1 MYNIRKIS
9 LAGILVG
16 LLLFSGCSRED
27 ILTDE
32 SSGKTGT
39 VQISVDGVEELS
51 DGDVITRSL
60 TDEKE
65 NSTVFTQTL
74 DNGYTLV
81 CTLEK
86 ERRNNIKTRASVP
99 TGVQY
104 CIVAYKDGGD
114 AEADSR
120 QAIFTTGSV
129 SGLTLPPGTYQLY
142 AYSYNRSTV
151 EKLSGN
157 DLRDARI
164 PYKES
169 VDKQF
174 LYWRG
179 SKKVIVAADGT
190 VTNGNISILFR
201 RQTCELKIM
210 LDGRDTGTQI
220 TGGGI
225 SVSPFR
231 SGFFDTRLSNGG
243 TWNMSTIQ
251 NESGDLNLNRPFNI
265 NNMASSVCYI
275 IPKATEDRRTVKLI
289 DISINSEPGKKSKTF
304 AFTKKF
310 ERGYKYTLKIKI
322 EDTDINLDVSGGGAN
337 CFMVTNNSRYYKF
350 TPSLN
355 YGNGNFTSGMAQAN
369 GTPVSIKL
377 LWQDTP
383 SLIKN
388 VGFANNQIRFK
399 VGGNSGNALIAAFN
413 SSNKVVWSWHIWV
426 TDYDPNREGL
436 VGTVD
441 GQAAMNRNLG
451 AVQAASRQF
460 SREFGSYGL
469 YYQWGRKNPF
479 LVKHQ
484 DYSALYDI
492 NNSRIYWPASRTS
505 TSAAR
510 NVSHPME
517 FKNIGVGNGIIG
529 GTMGTLS
536 SSPNRTWWGVNST
549 KTAYDPC
556 PRGYRVMRQ
565 RAGGGIVLLAKLL
578 VPQAGRL
585 QCTSF
590 PGAAYPIQGPDCI
603 GGLDL
608 VWGGVAMLWLNDMM
622 PSNNIG
628 GSSDQ
633 IATGGY
639 AMHID
644 YGKPVR
650 CVKE

>member
-1 MYNIRKIS
+1 MYNSRKIS
-9 LAGILVG
+9 LVGVLVG
-16 LLLFSGCSRED
+16 LLLFTGCSQEEGV
-27 ILTDE
+27 LSDE

-51 DGDVITRSL
+51 DDDVVTRSL

-99 TGVQY
+99 AGIQY

-179 SKKVIVAADGT
+179 SKKVIVAADGM

-251 NESGDLNLNRPFNI
+251 NESGDLNLNRPVNI

-310 ERGYKYTLKIKI
+310 ERGYKYTLRVRVTPPDYLDYIEVNGIKWARSNSYSFGGSHRFQYSPYLYA
-322 EDTDINLDVSGGGAN
+322 DAGVSYWKFFSIMPGYG
-337 CFMVTNNSRYYKF
+337 VTMPAF
-350 TPSLN
+350 VGPSN
-355 YGNGNFTSGMAQAN
+355 KVYIDWNKHKMTGPPCPSGYRI
-369 GTPVSIKL
+369 PYVRDFES
-377 LWQDTP
+377 
-383 SLIKN
+383 
-388 VGFANNQIRFK
+388 
-399 VGGNSGNALIAAFN
+399 LIAAKHYWGQYNGVSGMFFN
-413 SSNKVVWSWHIWV
+413 
-426 TDYDPNREGL
+426 
-436 VGTVD
+436 
-441 GQAAMNRNLG
+441 
-451 AVQAASRQF
+451 
-460 SREFGSYGL
+460 
-469 YYQWGRKNPF
+469 
-479 LVKHQ
+479 
-484 DYSALYDI
+484 
-492 NNSRIYWPASRTS
+492 TS
-505 TSAAR
+505 TQPSA
-510 NVSHPME
+510 
-517 FKNIGVGNGIIG
+517 
-529 GTMGTLS
+529 GTEYKYLFL
-536 SSPNRTWWGVNST
+536 P
-549 KTAYDPC
+549 A
-556 PRGYRVMRQ
+556 
-565 RAGGGIVLLAKLL
+565 AGGYLNHVYAEGDIFNEKKAGYYWSSEGVQKSTISPDPEDWILNKKPLSGWQASSLVLKPTGAEVKLKYC
-578 VPQAGRL
+578 AGS
-585 QCTSF
+585 TM
-590 PGAAYPIQGPDCI
+590 YPI
-603 GGLDL
+603 
-608 VWGGVAMLWLNDMM
+608 
-622 PSNNIG
+622 
-628 GSSDQ
+628 
-633 IATGGY
+633 
-639 AMHID
+639 
-644 YGKPVR
+644 R
-650 CVKE
+650 CVKER